1 MIHNK
6 KKTGYCP
13 VFLIMRVLSSNSVM
27 FIITDYCSSFSE
39 SVSMTS

>member
-6 KKTGYCP
+6 KDRIYP
-13 VFLIMRVLSSNSVM
+13 VFLIMCVLSSNSVI